1 MDLQDRVAIV
11 TGGGGGIGRGIAL
24 ELAARGADVAVA
36 DIDADA
42 ARRVADEVSGL
53 GRRSIALEADV
64 SSRAS
69 TGAMMERA
77 LAEFGKVDILVNSAG
92 VGGAPGW
99 EDRDA
104 ATIEDWDAAYA
115 VHARGIV
122 HATES
127 VREHMMERRSGKVV
141 NIAAAAGR
149 GGDGPLRS
157 YISVSKAAAVNVSQ
171 SFAFLLAPFNINV
184 NCICPGLV
192 WTPLWQK
199 VGRERFDA
207 LVRETTPLGREQTPE
222 DVGKLAAF
230 LCSERARNI
239 AGQAI
244 NLSGGWQMN

>member
-1 MDLQDRVAIV
+1 MDLQDRVAV
-11 TGGGGGIGRGIAL
+11 VAGGGGGIGRGVTL
-24 ELAARGADVAVA
+24 ELAARGADIAVA
-36 DIDADA
+36 DIDAEA
-42 ARRVADEVSGL
+42 ARRVAGEVSDL
-53 GRRSIALEADV
+53 GRRSITLEADV
-64 SSRAS
+64 ASRAS
-69 TGAMMERA
+69 TDAMIEKA

-99 EDRDA
+99 EGRDA
-104 ATIEDWDAAYA
+104 ASIEDWDAAYA

-127 VREHMMERRSGKVV
+127 VSAHMTERRSGKVV

-149 GGDGPLRS
+149 RGDGPLRAH
-157 YISVSKAAAVNVSQ
+157 IAASKAAAVNVSQ
-171 SFAFLLAPFNINV
+171 SFAFLLAAFNINV

-192 WTPLWQK
+192 WTPLWEGI
-199 VGRERFDA
+199 GRERFDA

-222 DVGKLAAF
+222 YVGRLAAF

-239 AGQAI
+239 TGQAV

>member
-1 MDLQDRVAIV
+1 MELQDRVALI

-24 ELAARGADVAVA
+24 ELAARGAHIVVA
-36 DIDADA
+36 DIDTES
-42 ARRVADEVSGL
+42 AREVVREVSGS
-53 GRRSIALEADV
+53 GKRPICLEIDV
-64 SSRAS
+64 ASRAS
-69 TGAMMERA
+69 TDHMVEATI
-77 LAEFGKVDILVNSAG
+77 AELGRVDILVNSAG

-99 EDRDA
+99 EGRVSG
-104 ATIEDWDAAYA
+104 TTEDWDAAYA

-122 HATES
+122 HATDS
-127 VREHMMERRSGKVV
+127 VREHMVGRQSGKVV

-149 GGDGPLRS
+149 RGDGPLRAYLS
-157 YISVSKAAAVNVSQ
+157 ASKAAAINVSQ
-171 SFAFLLAPFNINV
+171 SFAFLLAPFSINV

-192 WTPLWQK
+192 WTRLWEG
-199 VGRERFDA
+199 VGRERFEA

-239 AGQAI
+239 TGQTI

>member
-1 MDLQDRVAIV
+1 VDLQDHVAII

-24 ELAARGADVAVA
+24 ELAARGAHTVIA

-42 ARRVADEVSGL
+42 ARRVAREVFGL
-53 GRRSIALEADV
+53 GRRSVAHETDV
-64 SSRAS
+64 ASRAS
-69 TGAMMERA
+69 TDDMIKTA
-77 LAEFGKVDILVNSAG
+77 LAEFGRVDILVNSAG

-99 EDRDA
+99 EDRIA
-104 ATIEDWDAAYA
+104 GAIEDWDAAYA

-122 HATES
+122 HATDS
-127 VREHMMERRSGKVV
+127 VRDHMMERRSGKVV

-149 GGDGPLRS
+149 RGDGPLRA

-171 SFAFLLAPFNINV
+171 SFAFWLAPFNINV

-192 WTPLWQK
+192 WTALWEK

-239 AGQAI
+239 TGQAI